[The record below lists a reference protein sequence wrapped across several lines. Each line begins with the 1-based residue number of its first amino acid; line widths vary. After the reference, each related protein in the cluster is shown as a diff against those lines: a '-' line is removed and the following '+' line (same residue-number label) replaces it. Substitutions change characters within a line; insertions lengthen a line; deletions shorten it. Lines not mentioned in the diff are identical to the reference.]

1 MNLDRHRIYLKCP
14 SCNFNARIFM
24 RQVRNQDVLICSGCK
39 TNIWL
44 VDHLGQYRNAKRQ
57 VQKAIE
63 NLLSAFGGSKTITI
77 KL

>member
-1 MNLDRHRIYLKCP
+1 
-14 SCNFNARIFM
+14 M
-24 RQVRNQDVLICSGCK
+24 RQVRNQDVVICGGCK

-44 VDHLGQYRNAKRQ
+44 VDHLGQYRKAKRQ

-63 NLLSAFGGSKTITI
+63 NLLGAFGGSKTITI